1 MIPLDGQFVEEDQD
15 HAQEREFTPRFPP
28 PEAPV
33 RLRAPMG
40 FYSLIHWVSLAL
52 AGATLAILLVV
63 IVRQSFRNRRTKR
76 DAQRRQ
82 SLMALALEYIEEP
95 QFLPAFKAQLKPE
108 DQRLLVELFAELLP
122 KVRGDYADKVVHL
135 MREMGLRDRC
145 LRQLHSLKWWKRADA
160 AAVLGWFQEPQ
171 VVVALER
178 TLDDPQVEV
187 RLEAARA
194 LAQLKAVRSVAGL
207 VARLAVVDATH
218 SLGVKEI
225 FRSLGPGAVTE
236 LMGVL
241 ESDVPEHVK
250 ILAAD
255 ALGHIGD
262 PRAVP
267 ALLKLFHA
275 PAKNAGQTSNH
286 AHKAR
291 RGRAFTERDQPANA
305 SVALR
310 LAVIQALSVL
320 VDPRALAAI
329 LAALEDPIWE
339 VRAQA
344 AHCASQLGSHA
355 AIPRLE
361 TLLHDEHW
369 WVRFHAAEALFKLGE
384 AGVQTLLKAAHS
396 TSARAADIAGGLLR
410 EKGVAV

>member
-1 MIPLDGQFVEEDQD
+1 M
-15 HAQEREFTPRFPP
+15 A
-28 PEAPV
+28 
-33 RLRAPMG
+33 
-40 FYSLIHWVSLAL
+40 FYTLIHWVSLVL
-52 AGATLAILLVV
+52 AGAALVILLGLVV
-63 IVRQSFRNRRTKR
+63 QQAIRNRRL
-76 DAQRRQ
+76 RREAVRRE
-82 SLMALALEYIEEP
+82 SLMALALEYVEEP
-95 QFLPAFKAQLKPE
+95 QFLPAFKAQLQPA
-108 DQRLLVELFAELLP
+108 DQRLLVQLFADLLP

-145 LRQLHSLKWWKRADA
+145 LAQLHSRKWWKRADA
-160 AAVLGWFQEPQ
+160 AAVLGWFKEPQ
-171 VVVALER
+171 VEVALEHA
-178 TLDDPQVEV
+178 LDDPQVEV

-194 LAQLKAVRSVAGL
+194 LTRLKAVKSVAGL

-241 ESDVPEHVK
+241 DSDVPEHVK
-250 ILAAD
+250 LLAAD

-267 ALLKLFHA
+267 SLLKLFQK
-275 PAKNAGQTSNH
+275 PGGAGDRIH
-286 AHKAR
+286 EHKAR
-291 RGRAFTERDQPANA
+291 RGRAFADRSQPANA

-310 LAVIQALSVL
+310 LAVVQALSVL
-320 VDPRALAAI
+320 VDPRALDAI

-344 AHCASQLGSHA
+344 AHCASQLGSPA
-355 AIPRLE
+355 VIPRLE
-361 TLLHDEHW
+361 GLLHDEHW

-384 AGVQTLLKAAHS
+384 AGLQALHKAARS

-410 EKGVAV
+410 EKGVAL

>member
-1 MIPLDGQFVEEDQD
+1 
-15 HAQEREFTPRFPP
+15 
-28 PEAPV
+28 
-33 RLRAPMG
+33 MG
-40 FYSLIHWVSLAL
+40 FYTLIHWVSLAL
-52 AGATLAILLVV
+52 AGATLAILLGLVV
-63 IVRQSFRNRRTKR
+63 QQSVRNRR
-76 DAQRRQ
+76 ARREAARRE
-82 SLMALALEYIEEP
+82 SLMGLALEYIEEP
-95 QFLPAFKAQLKPE
+95 QFLPAFKAQLRPE
-108 DQRLLVELFAELLP
+108 DQRLLVQLFAELLP
-122 KVRGDYADKVVHL
+122 KVRGDFADKIIHL

-145 LRQLHSLKWWKRADA
+145 MAQLHSLKSWKRADA

-171 VVVALER
+171 VIAALER
-178 TLDDPQVEV
+178 ALDDPQVEV

-194 LAQLKAVRSVAGL
+194 LARLQAVKSVAGL

-218 SLGVKEI
+218 SLGVQEI
-225 FRSLGPGAVTE
+225 FRSLGPGAVPE

-241 ESDVPEHVK
+241 ESDVPVPVQM
-250 ILAAD
+250 LAAD

-267 ALLKLFHA
+267 ALVKLFHT
-275 PAKNAGQTSNH
+275 PGRREGDTIH
-286 AHKAR
+286 EHKAR
-291 RGRAFTERDQPANA
+291 RGRAFADRSQPANA

-310 LAVIQALSVL
+310 LAVVKALSVL
-320 VDPRALAAI
+320 VDPRALDAI

-344 AHCASQLGSHA
+344 AHCASQLGSTD

-361 TLLHDEHW
+361 SLLHDEHW

-384 AGVQTLLKAAHS
+384 AGVQALLRAARG

>member
-1 MIPLDGQFVEEDQD
+1 
-15 HAQEREFTPRFPP
+15 
-28 PEAPV
+28 
-33 RLRAPMG
+33 MG
-40 FYSLIHWVSLAL
+40 FYTLIHWVSLVL
-52 AGATLAILLVV
+52 AGAALAILLGLV
-63 IVRQSFRNRRTKR
+63 VRQSIRNRVTKR
-76 DAQRRQ
+76 DAARRQ

-95 QFLPAFKAQLKPE
+95 EFLPAFKAQLKPE
-108 DQRLLVELFAELLP
+108 DQRLLVQLFAELLP

-145 LRQLHSLKWWKRADA
+145 LAQLHSAKWWKRADA
-160 AAVLGWFQEPQ
+160 AAVLGWFKEPQ
-171 VVVALER
+171 VIGALER
-178 TLDDPQVEV
+178 ALDDPQVEV

-194 LAQLKAVRSVAGL
+194 LAQLKAVQSVAGL

-218 SLGVKEI
+218 SLGVQEI

-241 ESDVPEHVK
+241 DSDVPEHVK

-275 PAKNAGQTSNH
+275 PGRSGDTIH
-286 AHKAR
+286 EHKAR
-291 RGRAFTERDQPANA
+291 RGRAFADRDQPTNA

-310 LAVIQALSVL
+310 LAVVKALSVL
-320 VDPRALAAI
+320 VDPRALDAI

-344 AHCASQLGSHA
+344 AHCASQLGSPA
-355 AIPRLE
+355 VIPRLE
-361 TLLHDEHW
+361 GLLNDEHW

-384 AGVQTLLKAAHS
+384 AGVQSLLKAAQS

-410 EKGVAV
+410 EKGVVV